1 MLQPTKPSLWPL
13 KRLLW
18 RVAEILKLSGLEKWS
33 MSQLQYKHQAM
44 WAEPTRQARN
54 SSKLAA
60 AHSTVVMW
68 LTFVQ
73 IWTGY
78 SQTREITVFFCKIW
92 GVFLIAF
99 QPGQPTGVVRRDT
112 THSHAQAGLSSLYEN
127 VLLRS
132 FSYRECAVTTAAQT
146 QPRGNVAVN
155 KLLSGAP
162 WKHQARAVQRLALVC
177 ETPTDL

>member
-18 RVAEILKLSGLEKWS
+18 RVAEILKLSGMEKWS

-92 GVFLIAF
+92 GVFLIA
-99 QPGQPTGVVRRDT
+99 PTRS
-112 THSHAQAGLSSLYEN
+112 THRSSPKRHN
-127 VLLRS
+127 
-132 FSYRECAVTTAAQT
+132 T
-146 QPRGNVAVN
+146 QPCTSRPQ
-155 KLLSGAP
+155 LSLRKCAFA
-162 WKHQARAVQRLALVC
+162 KFFLQRMC
-177 ETPTDL
+177 CDYRSTDTAQRKRSS

>member
-1 MLQPTKPSLWPL
+1 
-13 KRLLW
+13 
-18 RVAEILKLSGLEKWS
+18 

-44 WAEPTRQARN
+44 LVLPTRQARN

-60 AHSTVVMW
+60 VTFNCRDVAHVCADLDRLFTNKRDHSFLLQNMGCIPHCFPTRSTHS
-68 LTFVQ
+68 
-73 IWTGY
+73 I
-78 SQTREITVFFCKIW
+78 
-92 GVFLIAF
+92 
-99 QPGQPTGVVRRDT
+99 VRRDT
-112 THSHAQAGLSSLYEN
+112 THSHAQTGLSSLYEN

-162 WKHQARAVQRLALVC
+162 
-177 ETPTDL
+177 